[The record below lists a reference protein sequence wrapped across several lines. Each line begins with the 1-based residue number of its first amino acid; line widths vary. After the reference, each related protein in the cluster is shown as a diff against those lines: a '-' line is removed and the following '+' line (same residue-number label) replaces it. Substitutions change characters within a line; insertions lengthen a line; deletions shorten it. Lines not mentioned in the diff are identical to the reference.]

1 MKFIMCLI
9 AFHAVMT
16 VGADWAINYQQD
28 LFRILGVYVP
38 GVLGSIGIIIYMN
51 IKLRAD
57 EIKEYVQKSNKARID
72 YSIIIKTLQSFGN
85 FLMVFLLVVYILW
98 FIQMIG
104 VNILGVGYNG

>member
-72 YSIIIKTLQSFGN
+72 YAMATKTLYNYGRWLVT
-85 FLMVFLLVVYILW
+85 FLIIVYILW
-98 FIQMIG
+98 VVQMIG
-104 VNILGVGYNG
+104 INILGVV